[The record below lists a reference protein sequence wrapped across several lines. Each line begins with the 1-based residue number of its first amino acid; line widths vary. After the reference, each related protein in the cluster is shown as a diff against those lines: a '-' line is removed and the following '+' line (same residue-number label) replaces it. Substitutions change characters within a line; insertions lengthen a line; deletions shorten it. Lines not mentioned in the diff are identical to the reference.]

1 MDKFA
6 ITEWV
11 FFTLGKDKDGNTK
24 KYPQGVTHKW
34 SKERAITEM
43 DMCAYNGENC
53 LGPARVFKLDGLVCI
68 DIDEDIPYAKVIEIY
83 PFLEGHLTCQGN
95 TKGWHIY
102 IKSTAVKQLDC
113 WEKVKGDCIT
123 DQMFEME
130 KTSFGK
136 LQKLDPELIKSMLK
150 VEKKTLLFDNV
161 SILTNAESFTL
172 FHRAIVDNICP
183 TLYTPYSEWMKFIG
197 ALGQF
202 EGGLE
207 LADEY
212 SKKLPNYVNK
222 KDVEKHMTYTT
233 SFGFLVNLS
242 KKSNL
247 SAHRIIVGK
256 NRIKPTMTEY
266 DLAEIASYLIDD
278 VVKVKDEL
286 YHYDTFW
293 KKDTTKGETDTR
305 KKIIDMLRAF
315 FKFHLKLIIQEIAT
329 IEPDPEDEKYKTLS
343 KKKAQYE
350 GVITHMLG
358 KSSMTKS
365 ILDMYRMNLPTED
378 IQFDKNPYLFCFKN
392 KVAFDLKT
400 NKQYEIQREDYVTLH
415 VPYDYVKSTKEEMD
429 EIHKLFNSILS
440 GESLK
445 CYLSIL
451 RSGMIGISYEYFI
464 MLNGSGGNGKGL
476 SMDLYASMC
485 GDYCYKGKTSTLL
498 NEIKGG
504 ADPELANMNKKRCV
518 RFAEVPENAVLN
530 MGTIKD
536 FTGGGEMNARLCYSN
551 DTKVKL
557 ENTTI
562 LECNKKPSISD
573 RIDESVTRR
582 MVVIQFKNQFTD
594 NESKLTLPNYI
605 RGNPYFKTDEWK
617 EKARHAL
624 FDYLLT
630 FDYANIY
637 IPREVRNSTMEYLME
652 ADSLSQFMNG
662 YYTITDDENDIT
674 SLSAMT
680 LKYKDIQF
688 NPKSRAYKAFTAK
701 SMADLLDKSSLWKMY
716 KEKYFHERYQKP
728 EKKIDKM
735 KVFVGIKEIVE
746 DPECEC
752 EITVEN
758 I

>member
-6 ITEWV
+6 ITEWI

-34 SKERAITEM
+34 SKERAMTEM
-43 DMCAYNGENC
+43 DMRAYNGENC
-53 LGPARVFKLDGLVCI
+53 LGVARVFKLDKLVCI
-68 DIDEDIPYAKVIEIY
+68 DIDEDIPYTKVIEIY

-102 IKSTAVKQLDC
+102 VKSDAVKQLDC

-136 LQKLDPELIKSMLK
+136 LQKLDPDIIKSMLK
-150 VEKKTLLFDNV
+150 VEKKTSLFDNV
-161 SILTNAESFTL
+161 SILTNAESFTP
-172 FHRAIVDNICP
+172 FHRAIVDNINP
-183 TLYTPYSEWMKFIG
+183 ELYTPYDKWMLFIG

-212 SKKLPNYVNK
+212 SRKLPNYVNK
-222 KDVEKHMTYTT
+222 KDVEKHLTYTT

-278 VVKVKDEL
+278 IIKVNDEL

-305 KKIIDMLRAF
+305 KKITDMLRAF
-315 FKFHLKLIIQEIAT
+315 FKFHLKLVIQEIAT

-343 KKKAQYE
+343 KKKTLYE
-350 GVITHMLG
+350 AVITNSLG
-358 KSSMTKS
+358 KSGMTKN

-392 KVAFDLKT
+392 CAFDLRT
-400 NKQYEIQREDYVTLH
+400 NLPYEVTREDYITIYL
-415 VPYDYVKSTKEEMD
+415 PYDYVKSTKEQVD
-429 EIHKLFNSILS
+429 EIHRLFNSILT
-440 GESLK
+440 GEPLE

-451 RSGMIGISYEYFI
+451 RSAMIGISYEYFV

-476 SMDLYASMC
+476 SMDLFSSMC
-485 GDYCYKGKTSTLL
+485 GEYCYKGKSSTLL
-498 NEIKGG
+498 NELKGG
-504 ADPELANMNKKRCV
+504 ADPELANMHKKRCT
-518 RFAEVPENAVLN
+518 RFAEVPDKAVLN

-536 FTGGGEMNARLCYSN
+536 MTGGGELNARKLFSN
-551 DTKVKL
+551 NTQTLL

-562 LECNKKPSISD
+562 FECNKKPTIND
-573 RIDESVTRR
+573 RIDDSVIRR
-582 MVVIQFKNQFTD
+582 FIVIDFPKKFTID
-594 NESKLTLPNYI
+594 ESKLTLPNYV
-605 RGNPYFKTDEWK
+605 RGNPLYKTAQWK
-617 EKARHAL
+617 EEYRTVL

-630 FDYANIY
+630 FDYIDIH
-637 IPREVRNSTMEYLME
+637 IPHKVRESTMAYLTE
-652 ADSLSQFMNG
+652 ADSLSQFMNAHFE
-662 YYTITDDENDIT
+662 ITDNEDDIT
-674 SLSAMT
+674 SLSKMT
-680 LKYKDIQF
+680 LLYKDMNF
-688 NPKSRAYKAFTAK
+688 SPNSRAYKGFSAK
-701 SMADLLDKSSLWKMY
+701 SMADLLEKSVLWKMY
-716 KEKYFHERYQKP
+716 KEKYFKERYRNKN
-728 EKKIDKM
+728 IDKL
-735 KVFVGIKEIVE
+735 KVFVGIKEIIE
-746 DPECEC
+746 NDCEIECE
-752 EITVEN
+752 N